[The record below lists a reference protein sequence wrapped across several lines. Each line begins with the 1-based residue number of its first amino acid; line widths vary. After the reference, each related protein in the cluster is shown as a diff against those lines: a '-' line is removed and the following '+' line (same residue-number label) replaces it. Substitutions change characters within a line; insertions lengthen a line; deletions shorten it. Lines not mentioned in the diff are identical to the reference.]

1 MSALQ
6 SGLADERR
14 SAAQHAMADFVA
26 DAAHQLSSPLTRIR
40 GELDLVL
47 GQAGAL
53 DGATRA
59 SLERIQ
65 DELEAHLHTCT
76 RLLLLAQLDGGVL
89 GDALR
94 TEVDLLEVLHELVEQ
109 LTPLARERALRL
121 QLLKGEPVAGVRGCR
136 ALLVEALLNLLDN
149 AIRYTP
155 PGGHVDVALQ
165 GQAGQ
170 VAVWVRDSGPGIPVQ
185 ERALVF
191 RRFYRGTCSRG
202 ETGTGLGLAI
212 ARGIARAHGGDVQL
226 CPSTWGGALFQLR
239 LPAS

>member
-1 MSALQ
+1 MSAVQ
-6 SGLADERR
+6 GGLAAERHVAHR
-14 SAAQHAMADFVA
+14 AMEDFVA
-26 DAAHQLSSPLTRIR
+26 DAAHQLSVPLTRIR
-40 GELDLVL
+40 GELELVL
-47 GQAGAL
+47 RQTEAL
-53 DGATRA
+53 DGETRA
-59 SLERIQ
+59 RLERVQ
-65 DELEAHLHTCT
+65 DELEAHLHTCA

-89 GDALR
+89 DDALR
-94 TEVDLLEVLHELVEQ
+94 TDELDLHEVLHELIEQ
-109 LTPLARERALRL
+109 LTPLAQEKALRL
-121 QLLKGEPVAGVRGCR
+121 QFLKGAPVARVRGCR

-155 PGGHVDVALQ
+155 PGGHVDIALQ
-165 GQAGQ
+165 GQVGH

-191 RRFYRGTCSRG
+191 RRFYRGSRSRG